1 MLSGQHERKG
11 EIKMNCFSLKKQ
23 KGATKMKRGFTL
35 IELMIVIAVMAILI
49 GISLP
54 HFKGMQDEGR
64 SAKAA
69 GELRTLTIAIESF
82 NIHHDEYPVQT
93 LSVNFTDWQT
103 DANSITYAT
112 PRIVKKA
119 LKDPF
124 DSSRQY
130 SYATDAGSGESA
142 DYYIV
147 FSVGPDGTAD
157 ITAIS
162 TAGVIS
168 WTGVD
173 PNDDIYITNAESGV
187 GGF

>member
-1 MLSGQHERKG
+1 
-11 EIKMNCFSLKKQ
+11 MNCFSLKKQ
-23 KGATKMKRGFTL
+23 KGTTKMKRGFTL

-69 GELRTLTIAIESF
+69 GELRTLTTAIESF
-82 NIHHDEYPVQT
+82 YIHHSEYPVQT
-93 LSVNFTDWQT
+93 LSVNSTTWQT
-103 DANSITYAT
+103 DANSITTAT

-130 SYATDAGSGESA
+130 SYVTSAASGSEA
-142 DYYIV
+142 KYYVV
-147 FSVGPDGTAD
+147 FSVGTDGAADIQTISNVDGT
-157 ITAIS
+157 ITKGS
-162 TAGVIS
+162 GG
-168 WTGVD
+168 TGVL
-173 PNDDIYITNAESGV
+173 NDDIYITNAESGV

>member
-1 MLSGQHERKG
+1 
-11 EIKMNCFSLKKQ
+11 MNCFSLKKQ
-23 KGATKMKRGFTL
+23 QGATKMKSGFTL

-69 GELRTLTIAIESF
+69 GELRTLTTAIESF
-82 NIHHDEYPVQT
+82 YIHHSEYPVQT
-93 LSVNFTDWQT
+93 TTVNSTTWQS
-103 DANSITYAT
+103 DANSLTTAI

-124 DSSRQY
+124 DTSRQY
-130 SYATDAGSGESA
+130 SYATSAGSGA
-142 DYYIV
+142 DASYYVV
-147 FSVGPDGTAD
+147 FSVGPDKTAG
-157 ITAIS
+157 ISAIS
-162 TAGVIS
+162 DAGVLTVGAS
-168 WTGVD
+168 T
-173 PNDDIYITNAESGV
+173 DDIYITNAESGV